1 MKTRIWTLLFSRPD
15 LWRWAFWLYTG
26 VLTGFLLWPRL
37 TLPPVM
43 PRPDLLVHGLAFGLL
58 TLFFCLWNPARH
70 HSPLRTAA
78 LAFAFGTAF
87 GGITELLQQ
96 IPVLNRTGAWD
107 DWGADVF
114 GVVCG
119 ILSFGLLRVW
129 PRAA

>member
-1 MKTRIWTLLFSRPD
+1 MKTRIRTLLFSRPD
-15 LWRWAFWLYTG
+15 LWRWAFWLYTA
-26 VLTGFLLWPRL
+26 VLTAFLLWPRL

-58 TLFFCLWNPARH
+58 TLLLCLWNPARST
-70 HSPLRTAA
+70 SPAQTAL
-78 LAFAFGTAF
+78 LAFAVGTVY

-96 IPVLNRTGAWD
+96 VPALKRTGALD

-119 ILSFGLLRVW
+119 LLAFGFLRVW
-129 PRAA
+129 PRAM